1 MTISTDNPDNL
12 AGAAQRAKEAPAVTV
27 VIPAYNS
34 ARYIGQ
40 ALDSLKAQT
49 FNDYEV
55 IVVND
60 GSEDREE
67 LERILESHPLSVT
80 YISQQNRG
88 VSAARN
94 AAIRVGRGEFY
105 AQLDADD
112 QWTPD
117 YLEVQLGILKDKP
130 DATLVYPNA
139 KIIGDGFTS
148 GLEFMKVSPSEGE
161 VNFESLVQQKCVV
174 MTCVTARM
182 SAIREAGMFDESIRS
197 CEDFDLWLRIVKNG
211 GRIIYHRQL
220 LVLYRRHEGSLSS
233 DRVWMTRNLLS
244 VFEKCAATFQLTPA
258 ESEVLNEHINN
269 QRAMLNLFEGKH
281 ALIAGNTSVAL
292 ASFEKANE
300 HLRRPKLQAVLFLLR
315 YVPGLVRGVF
325 AARERLLATRADHQL
340 TGIDKPRTPSS
351 SELAPEPTNTNV
363 LTESTDAT

>member
-1 MTISTDNPDNL
+1 MTMSTDNLP
-12 AGAAQRAKEAPAVTV
+12 GKTPAVTV
-27 VIPAYNS
+27 VIPVYNS
-34 ARYIGQ
+34 ARYLGQ
-40 ALDSLKAQT
+40 ALDSLQAQT
-49 FNDYEV
+49 FKDFEV

-60 GSEDREE
+60 GSDDREE
-67 LERILESHPLSVT
+67 LESVLKSHPLSVT
-80 YISQQNRG
+80 YISQENKG

-94 AAIRVGRGEFY
+94 AAIRIARGEYY

-130 DATLVYPNA
+130 DVTLVYPNA
-139 KIIGDGFTS
+139 TIIGEGATS

-161 VNFESLVQQKCVV
+161 VNFESLVRQKCVV

-197 CEDFDLWLRIVKNG
+197 CEDFDLWLRILQNG
-211 GRIIYHRQL
+211 GRIVYHRKP

-233 DRVWMTRNLLS
+233 DRVWMTRNLLG
-244 VFEKCAATFQLTPA
+244 VFEKCAATFQLIPA
-258 ESEVLNEHINN
+258 ERKVLDQNIND

-281 ALIAGNTSVAL
+281 ALHAGNSSAAL
-292 ASFEKANE
+292 ASFQKANE
-300 HLRRPKLQAVLFLLR
+300 HLRRPKLSAVIFLLR
-315 YVPGLVRGVF
+315 YVPGLVSWVF
-325 AARERLLATRADHQL
+325 TTRERSLAKQPDHKL

-351 SELAPEPTNTNV
+351 SELAR
-363 LTESTDAT
+363 